1 MDENITNDEV
11 LNQVEGP
18 HPSIDE
24 LQHLIMEKMNEDK
37 AHEDAAFDDGESTE
51 EYDDGEQKEYGS
63 SLENEFYDISPVEK
77 KYVLSINSDIVPYFE
92 KIEPEERAELVN
104 KLVLEHIEKE
114 RKIPEEER
122 IKKLIK
128 HSLVIIATI
137 AIGVPF
143 FFYLTNVSI
152 EATVNSYREVQNNFE
167 KLYSQKGGVKR
178 KDLTKMQNL
187 QY

>member
-1 MDENITNDEV
+1 
-11 LNQVEGP
+11 
-18 HPSIDE
+18 
-24 LQHLIMEKMNEDK
+24 MNEDN
-37 AHEDAAFDDGESTE
+37 AHEDAQYDDAESTE
-51 EYDDGEQKEYGS
+51 EFEDGVSKEFGS
-63 SLENEFYDISPVEK
+63 SLENEFYDISPIEK
-77 KYVLSINSDIVPYFE
+77 KYVISVSSDVVPYFE
-92 KIEPEERAELVN
+92 RIEPEERAELVN

-122 IKKLIK
+122 IKRLIK
-128 HSLVIIATI
+128 HSLVVICTV

-152 EATVNSYREVQNNFE
+152 EATVNSYREVQTNFE